1 MDFFFFFFFFFFLT
15 QHKQQELLLMLEE
28 HWRDHPS
35 LQRYPIFY
43 ASKMADRALKIYRTY
58 VNMMNSKVQAALTV
72 RNPFQFKHIHNLTAQ
87 YDDDEPAVVLA
98 SPGMLQSGRSRK
110 LCERW
115 CGNPKVRVSFL

>member
-1 MDFFFFFFFFFFLT
+1 
-15 QHKQQELLLMLEE
+15 MLEE